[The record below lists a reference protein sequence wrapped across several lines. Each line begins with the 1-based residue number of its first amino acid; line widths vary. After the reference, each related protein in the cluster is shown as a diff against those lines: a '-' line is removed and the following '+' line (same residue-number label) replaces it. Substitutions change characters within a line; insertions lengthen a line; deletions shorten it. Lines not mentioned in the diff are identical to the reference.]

1 MIDGTILAQ
10 CGLKMATFRKK
21 GPYQWHA
28 QIRRKGWPQQT
39 RTFNTQAEAKTWATM
54 IEREMDS
61 GVFVSR
67 NEAEATSFSSALEL
81 YAKEVTSK
89 KRSSASELSR
99 IKAMQRHPLA
109 LRSLASIRGS
119 DMATYRDMRL
129 EEGLAPSTVRRELA
143 LISHV
148 FTITRKEWRME
159 SLSNPVELIRQPSVD
174 DARERRILNAD
185 VWTRKDGKLV
195 CEHLDEL
202 EMISRHSRSAEL
214 PKIVAFAV
222 ETAMRRSEITGLL
235 RANVNRDKRV
245 ALLPMTKNGSAR
257 GVPLSSKAVAIL
269 ESLTERDDGRCF
281 KSRPDSITKAFADAI
296 ADARN
301 AYTEGLNLHLKQK
314 KLSQEK
320 IDKHIS
326 DDPFLMDLRFHDL
339 RHEAT
344 SRLAEIF
351 PLHELTKITGHQDT
365 RMLMRYYHPRTE
377 DLAKKLA

>member
-1 MIDGTILAQ
+1 
-10 CGLKMATFRKK
+10 MATFRKR
-21 GPYQWHA
+21 GPFQW
-28 QIRRKGWPQQT
+28 QVQVRRKGWPLQSK
-39 RTFNTQAEAKTWATM
+39 TFNTQAEAKTWATM
-54 IEREMDS
+54 IEREMDA

-99 IKAMQRHPLA
+99 IQAMQRHPLA

-119 DMATYRDMRL
+119 DMATYRDLRL

-148 FTITRKEWRME
+148 FTIARKEWRME

-174 DARERRILNAD
+174 DARERRILSAD

-235 RANVNRDKRV
+235 RANVNRSKRV

-257 GVPLSSKAVAIL
+257 GVPLSSKAVEIL
-269 ESLTERDDGRCF
+269 ESLPERDDGRCF

-296 ADARN
+296 ADARS
-301 AYTEGLNLHLKQK
+301 AYMEGLSLHLKQK
-314 KLSQEK
+314 KLSQGK

-326 DDPFLMDLRFHDL
+326 DDPFLMNLRFHDL

-351 PLHELTKITGHQDT
+351 PLHELTKITGHLDT
-365 RMLMRYYHPRTE
+365 RMLMRYYHPKVET
-377 DLAKKLA
+377 LAMKLR

>member
-1 MIDGTILAQ
+1 
-10 CGLKMATFRKK
+10 
-21 GPYQWHA
+21 
-28 QIRRKGWPQQT
+28 
-39 RTFNTQAEAKTWATM
+39 M
-54 IEREMDS
+54 IEREMDA

-67 NEAEATSFSSALEL
+67 NEAEATSFASALEL
-81 YAKEVTSK
+81 YAKEVTCK

-99 IKAMQRHPLA
+99 IQALQRHPLA

-119 DMATYRDMRL
+119 DMARYRDVRL

-148 FTITRKEWRME
+148 FTIARKEWRME

-174 DARERRILNAD
+174 DARVRRVLSTD
-185 VWTRKDGKLV
+185 VWLLKDGKLL

-202 EMISRHSRSAEL
+202 EMISKYSRSAEL
-214 PKIVAFAV
+214 PNIVSFAV

-235 RANVNRDKRV
+235 RSNVDLNKRV
-245 ALLPMTKNGSAR
+245 ALLPLTKNGSAR
-257 GVPLSSKAVAIL
+257 GVPLSSKAVAVLSSFGEL
-269 ESLTERDDGRCF
+269 ENGRCF
-281 KSRPDSITKAFADAI
+281 KSQPDTITKAFADAVS
-296 ADARN
+296 DARS
-301 AYTEGLNLHLKQK
+301 AYLEGLCLHLKQK
-314 KLSQEK
+314 KLSQDK
-320 IDKHIS
+320 IDKLVNN
-326 DDPFLMDLRFHDL
+326 DPFLVDLRFHDL

-377 DLAKKLA
+377 DLAKKLS

>member
-1 MIDGTILAQ
+1 
-10 CGLKMATFRKK
+10 MATFRKK

-54 IEREMDS
+54 IEREMDA

-67 NEAEATSFSSALEL
+67 NEAEATSFSSALES

-99 IKAMQRHPLA
+99 IQAMQRHPLA
-109 LRSLASIRGS
+109 RRSLASIRGS

-148 FTITRKEWRME
+148 FTIARKEWRME
-159 SLSNPVELIRQPSVD
+159 SLSNPVELVRQPSVD
-174 DARERRILNAD
+174 DARERRILSAD

-202 EMISRHSRSAEL
+202 EMICRHSRSAEL

-257 GVPLSSKAVAIL
+257 GVPLSSKAVEIL
-269 ESLTERDDGRCF
+269 ESLAEREDGRCF
-281 KSRPDSITKAFADAI
+281 KSRPDSITKAFADAV
-296 ADARN
+296 ANARN
-301 AYTEGLNLHLKQK
+301 AYTEGLSRHFKQK

-320 IDKHIS
+320 IDKRIG
-326 DDPFLMDLRFHDL
+326 DDPFLTDLRFHDM

-365 RMLMRYYHPRTE
+365 RMLMRYYHPSTE
-377 DLAKKLA
+377 TLAKKLK

>member
-1 MIDGTILAQ
+1 
-10 CGLKMATFRKK
+10 
-21 GPYQWHA
+21 
-28 QIRRKGWPQQT
+28 
-39 RTFNTQAEAKTWATM
+39 
-54 IEREMDS
+54 MDA

-67 NEAEATSFSSALEL
+67 NEAEATSFAIALEL
-81 YAKEVTSK
+81 YAKEVSSK

-99 IKAMQRHPLA
+99 IQAMQRHPLA
-109 LRSLASIRGS
+109 PRSLASIRGS
-119 DMATYRDMRL
+119 DMATYRDKRL
-129 EEGLAPSTVRRELA
+129 EEGMAPSTVRRELA

-148 FTITRKEWRME
+148 FTIARKEWRME

-174 DARERRILNAD
+174 DARQRRILSAD
-185 VWTRKDGKLV
+185 VWTCKDGKLV

-222 ETAMRRSEITGLL
+222 ETAMRRSEITSLL
-235 RANVNRDKRV
+235 CANVSLDKRA

-257 GVPLSSKAVAIL
+257 GVPLSSKAVEIL
-269 ESLTERDDGRCF
+269 KSLAERDDGHCF

-296 ADARN
+296 NDARR
-301 AYTEGLNLHLKQK
+301 AYAEGLSLHLKQK
-314 KLSQEK
+314 KFSLDK
-320 IDKHIS
+320 IDKRIS

-351 PLHELTKITGHQDT
+351 PLHELTKITGHLDT

-377 DLAKKLA
+377 DLAKKLQ